1 MASVGSMMRQCNRS
15 ACSEPAAATL
25 GYDYATRTAWLV
37 DAISEPHPATY
48 DLCHRHADGLT
59 IPMGWELH
67 DQRRIVT
74 PLFDARAQ
82 AS

>member
-1 MASVGSMMRQCNRS
+1 MGTIPLGPAGAAYRRAMIRQCNRS
-15 ACSEPAAATL
+15 ACSEPAAATF

-37 DAISEPHPATY
+37 DVVSEPHPATY

-59 IPMGWELH
+59 IPMGGSC
-67 DQRRIVT
+67 T
-74 PLFDARAQ
+74 TSA